1 MFLFNENPIH
11 IFNAFWSYQPFEL
24 PWSFP
29 SGMSTSQPHV
39 FFIFEKSN
47 SWVPSM
53 LPVYAVVCC
62 HLLGYTQPAG
72 GYISKEDWS
81 RPITTVNSLV
91 QGPIKSWGARASHE
105 CSVPERPEDG
115 ALQCSS
121 PSCSLLH
128 PFCLFRDVP
137 WASVE
142 CPVCWWLRLTVT
154 YSQYFD

>member
-91 QGPIKSWGARASHE
+91 QGPIKSWRRHCTALVPPMSAVSQNVQKMALYSAPPHPAPYCILSASFGM
-105 CSVPERPEDG
+105 VPEPR
-115 ALQCSS
+115 
-121 PSCSLLH
+121 
-128 PFCLFRDVP
+128 
-137 WASVE
+137 
-142 CPVCWWLRLTVT
+142 
-154 YSQYFD
+154 